1 MVFCITNFITL
12 NQEKIDVLSRPFL
25 PKTYSYDV
33 TKEVRLNRY
42 FMTGVKLILYTIRR
56 KN

>member
-12 NQEKIDVLSRPFL
+12 NQEKTVVLSRPFL

-42 FMTGVKLILYTIRR
+42 FTTGVKLILYTIGE
-56 KN
+56 KK

>member
-1 MVFCITNFITL
+1 MVGCISNFVTI
-12 NQEKIDVLSRPFL
+12 NQEKTNVLSRPFVS
-25 PKTYSYDV
+25 KTYSYDV

>member
-1 MVFCITNFITL
+1 MVGCVSNFVTI
-12 NQEKIDVLSRPFL
+12 NQEKTNVLSRPFVS
-25 PKTYSYDV
+25 KTYSYDV